1 MKSTFCRQLAIN
13 HRIYRI
19 ALLVLVFLAP
29 SGCARAQQGY
39 LGAAFDFMDPMS
51 SAKYGLN
58 FGAVVVV
65 HVVPGSP
72 AEKSGLRPGDLI
84 TSVDGAE
91 MRSPDQVAKA
101 FRAHKPGDKARA
113 GIIHPMGDRNMA
125 LDIMVTIGK
134 APANYSNT
142 WNGNAPGNRPG
153 NGAGA
158 APGNSPSPGN
168 GGQWNPAP
176 QGGYEQQR
184 GSTAPRGVGGGQGGQ
199 VTPAQR
205 VQVQMAQQGPCRAAV
220 FPGWQLAPGP
230 NGQSADVYGP
240 NGAHVAWGIPAVNP
254 AMRQFYGDL
263 YGPPDVHA
271 AAFLAIAIQ
280 ARPQYTS
287 TENVGNYFTAHQFR
301 AGANTGVLLYHAYPA
316 PNGQYIISEYS
327 AWARQGDDEML
338 SQAIAIMSSLQC
350 TASIRPSQPPSA
362 GGRRS
367 SGSSENDTLKD
378 YNSILGTQYV
388 HDPSTGQ
395 TYYVSQDQM
404 SNGQEGEGYYV
415 GTGVNRH
422 KLAPGLE

>member
-1 MKSTFCRQLAIN
+1 MLFLTASAI
-13 HRIYRI
+13 
-19 ALLVLVFLAP
+19 A
-29 SGCARAQQGY
+29 SAQQGY

-72 AEKSGLRPGDLI
+72 AEQSGLRPGDLI
-84 TSVDGAE
+84 TSVDGVE

-113 GIIHPMGDRNMA
+113 GIVHPMGDRNMS
-125 LDIMVTIGK
+125 LEIMVTIGK
-134 APANYSNT
+134 APANYPNT
-142 WNGNAPGNRPG
+142 WNGNNPG
-153 NGAGA
+153 NG
-158 APGNSPSPGN
+158 PGNASGYVPRNSPPSGN

-176 QGGYEQQR
+176 QGGYGQQR
-184 GSTAPRGVGGGQGGQ
+184 GSTVPRGSGGGQGGMI
-199 VTPAQR
+199 TPAQR

-220 FPGWQLAPGP
+220 FPGWQLVPGQY
-230 NGQSADVYGP
+230 GQFADVFGP
-240 NGAHVAWGIPAVNP
+240 NGAHVAWGITPVNP
-254 AMRQFYGDL
+254 ATRQVYGDL
-263 YGPPDVHA
+263 QGPPDVHT
-271 AAFLAIAIQ
+271 AAFLAISIQ
-280 ARPQYTS
+280 AQPQFTS

-301 AGANTGVLLYHAYPA
+301 AGANAGVLLYHVYPA
-316 PNGQYIISEYS
+316 PMGQYIISEYF
-327 AWARQGDDEML
+327 AWAQQGDAEML

-350 TASIRPSQPPSA
+350 TSSVRPSQPTSPGA
-362 GGRRS
+362 RRGG
-367 SGSSENDTLKD
+367 GSSENDTLKD

-395 TYYVSQDQM
+395 TYHVSVDQM